1 MSTLDVILDRVL
13 NRGTSIHLHLHDA
26 DTGRTILD
34 RLDALQ
40 LDIRALLA
48 QGDQLMS
55 TLQDIQAHVTSLTA
69 AVQANTSI
77 DGSIVTLL
85 QGLTAMIAALRQ
97 QLADAIAGN
106 DPAALQAVLD
116 GLVAAEASI
125 TSNTQVLADAAV
137 QNTP

>member
-1 MSTLDVILDRVL
+1 MGI
-13 NRGTSIHLHLHDA
+13 
-26 DTGRTILD
+26 
-34 RLDALQ
+34 
-40 LDIRALLA
+40 
-48 QGDQLMS
+48 
-55 TLQDIQAHVTSLTA
+55 LQDIQAKVATLTT

-106 DPAALQAVLD
+106 DPVALQNVLD

-125 TSNTQVLADAAV
+125 ASNTQTLADAAIA
-137 QNTP
+137 NTPA

>member
-1 MSTLDVILDRVL
+1 MTVLDVILDRVL
-13 NRGTSIHLHLHDA
+13 RNTAPIHLHLHDV
-26 DTGRTILD
+26 DDRLVD
-34 RLDALQ
+34 RLDALH

-48 QGDQLMS
+48 QGVDIMGI
-55 TLQDIQAHVTSLTA
+55 LQDIQAKVATLTT

-106 DPAALQAVLD
+106 DPVALQNVLD

-125 TSNTQVLADAAV
+125 ASNTQTLADAAIA
-137 QNTP
+137 NTPA